1 MVRGLKSA
9 LYITS
14 KINQGLN
21 PRRQE
26 LRLMKILLKIL
37 IGGVVLMATGFAQE
51 LKRGALPQDPVSAQ
65 VSRDQIIA
73 TGSPQR
79 RVPVVQPKALPE
91 LNPSL
96 GEIARRA
103 RAAHAEAPK
112 AQLVVADDPPPQK

>member
-1 MVRGLKSA
+1 
-9 LYITS
+9 
-14 KINQGLN
+14 
-21 PRRQE
+21 
-26 LRLMKILLKIL
+26 MKILLKLL

-51 LKRGALPQDPVSAQ
+51 LKRGALPQDPVSASQ
-65 VSRDQIIA
+65 VSREQIIA

-79 RVPVVQPKALPE
+79 PAPVVQPKALPQ

-112 AQLVVADDPPPQK
+112 PQLVVADDAPPQK

>member
-1 MVRGLKSA
+1 
-9 LYITS
+9 
-14 KINQGLN
+14 
-21 PRRQE
+21 
-26 LRLMKILLKIL
+26 MKILLKLL

-51 LKRGALPQDPVSAQ
+51 LKRGALPQEPVAGSQ
-65 VSRDQIIA
+65 VSREQIIA

-79 RVPVVQPKALPE
+79 PAPVVQPKALPQ

-112 AQLVVADDPPPQK
+112 AQLVVADDAPPQK